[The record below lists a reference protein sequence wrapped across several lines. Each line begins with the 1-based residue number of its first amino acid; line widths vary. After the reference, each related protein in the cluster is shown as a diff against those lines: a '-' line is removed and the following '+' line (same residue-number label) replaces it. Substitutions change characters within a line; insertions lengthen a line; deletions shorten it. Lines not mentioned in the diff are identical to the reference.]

1 MKLSAALI
9 VFLQAKTAV
18 ATLRGNDTADNTER
32 KLAGDF
38 YVTEYGPGGYC
49 TDVGTPIPGSR
60 TMYSTMEECCI
71 GQFVGQP
78 DALAF
83 CYSKMPNP
91 PTSKPTEAPTE
102 AGTLTVWYPDYE
114 NTSWLTGKCINDGP
128 LPSGRAAYATQK
140 ECCEKAY
147 GGQSSRACVSDFQDP
162 PTQAPTESPTEAGT
176 LTVFYP
182 VYGEGEGFC
191 TNDPPADHGLSS
203 LNGISTS
210 ATHAECCKKHF
221 DWQKSGFCFS
231 QMANPPTQAPTVTA
245 TEAGTLTVFYPVYGE
260 GEGFCTNDP
269 PADHGLSS
277 LNGISTSATHA
288 ECCNKH
294 FSWQKSGFCFS
305 QMANPPTQ
313 APTVAATEPGTLNEF
328 YPIRNQGSGFCT
340 NEPPSTYGLND
351 IYEQSY
357 PTNAECCKTYF
368 SHQSD
373 GFCYSKM
380 GSPPTQAPTDAPT
393 EAGSLTVWYPD
404 YSKSWDMGV
413 CINDAPLP
421 SYATHYNY
429 PTQKECCDN
438 AYAGQSSGRC
448 AAGYLG

>member
-102 AGTLTVWYPDYE
+102 AATLTVWYPDYE

-191 TNDPPADHGLSS
+191 ANDPPTDHGLSS
-203 LNGISTS
+203 LDGIVTS
-210 ATHAECCKKHF
+210 ATNAECC
-221 DWQKSGFCFS
+221 
-231 QMANPPTQAPTVTA
+231 T
-245 TEAGTLTVFYPVYGE
+245 
-260 GEGFCTNDP
+260 
-269 PADHGLSS
+269 
-277 LNGISTSATHA
+277 
-288 ECCNKH
+288 KH

>member
-1 MKLSAALI
+1 MKFNSALV
-9 VFLQAKTAV
+9 VFLQAKTAS
-18 ATLRGNDTADNTER
+18 ATLRGNDIVDNTER
-32 KLAGDF
+32 KLAGTF
-38 YVTEYGPGGYC
+38 YVTEYGTGGYC

-71 GQFVGQP
+71 GQFNGQP

-91 PTSKPTEAPTE
+91 PTPKPTEAPTE

-182 VYGEGEGFC
+182 VYSEGEGFC

-203 LNGISTS
+203 LNGIVTS

-221 DWQKSGFCFS
+221 DWQKSGFCYS
-231 QMANPPTQAPTVTA
+231 QMANPPTQAPTVT
-245 TEAGTLTVFYPVYGE
+245 
-260 GEGFCTNDP
+260 
-269 PADHGLSS
+269 
-277 LNGISTSATHA
+277 
-288 ECCNKH
+288 
-294 FSWQKSGFCFS
+294 
-305 QMANPPTQ
+305 
-313 APTVAATEPGTLNEF
+313 ATEPGTLNEF

-340 NEPPSTYGLND
+340 NEPPSTYGLNG

-357 PTNAECCKTYF
+357 PTNAECCKAYF
-368 SHQSD
+368 SFQTD

-413 CINDAPLP
+413 CINDGPLP

-438 AYAGQSSGRC
+438 AYAGQSSGKC